1 VVAKGLAVDLQTT
14 IDEIMARDR
23 KDMNRTVA
31 PLRKADDAIAIDSTG
46 LTLDEVVDRM
56 VGAVERQRAATT
68 R

>member
-1 VVAKGLAVDLQTT
+1 LVAKGLAVDLQGT
-14 IDEIMARDR
+14 IDEIVARDR
-23 KDMNRTVA
+23 KDMNRAVA

-56 VGAVERQRAATT
+56 VGFVERRRAAAT

>member
-1 VVAKGLAVDLQTT
+1 
-14 IDEIMARDR
+14 
-23 KDMNRTVA
+23 VA

-56 VGAVERQRAATT
+56 VAFVERRRAADP